1 MTDRELVDLAFAM
14 LERSYAPY
22 SKFPVGAALLCKDGT
37 VFTGCNVENA
47 AYGSTICA
55 ERTAL
60 VKAVSEGHR
69 DDWVAMAIVGNSEQP
84 CWPCGA
90 CRQML
95 YEFCPDLTLLV
106 AGEDRSFHRMK
117 LSALLPHGFG
127 PRHLD

>member
-1 MTDRELVDLAFAM
+1 MSERELVDRAFAM

-22 SKFPVGAALLCKDGT
+22 SGFSVGAALLCADGT

-55 ERTAL
+55 ERTAV

-69 DDWVAMAIVGNSEQP
+69 DDWTMLAVVGKSDDY

-95 YEFCPDLTLLV
+95 YEFCPDLTVLV
-106 AGEDRSFHRMK
+106 ARGDGDFVK
-117 LSALLPHGFG
+117 LSLGELLPHGFG
-127 PRHLD
+127 PKMLG